1 VLIIAESWTFAE
13 MFAEIVT
20 REGGRG
26 KVKYDAYMGLIMVKS
41 DMSFSKSVIEM
52 IC

>member
-1 VLIIAESWTFAE
+1 VLIIAESCTFAE
-13 MFAEIVT
+13 ILVEMVT
-20 REGGRG
+20 REGGSG

-41 DMSFSKSVIEM
+41 DKSFSKSVIEM